1 MSSMA
6 ASLLIFTRYCMS
18 LILIVLVGSRSIYAQ
33 LSPDFYSHSCPELF
47 PTVKSTM
54 EAAINREGRL
64 GASILRLFFHDCFV
78 KGCDASNL
86 FDDTPTFI
94 GEKKASPNRGSARG
108 FYVIDNIKDEVEN
121 MCPGVVSCADIL
133 AIAARDA
140 VTILG
145 GPYWDV
151 KLGRRDAMSASQAAA
166 NTSIPP
172 PTSNLTQLISSFT
185 SRGLSITDMVALTG
199 GHTIGRA
206 RCRNYR
212 ARIYNEPNIDMSFSR
227 TRRCRCP
234 RSNMTGNNNLA
245 PVDYQTPGV
254 FDNSFFK
261 NLVNN
266 KGLLHSDQQL
276 YNHGAG
282 PTDSI
287 VLTYSYEPSTF
298 ASDFAAAMIKMGDIG
313 VLTGSDGEIRKN
325 CRRVNY

>member
-108 FYVIDNIKDEVEN
+108 FYVIDNIKDE
-121 MCPGVVSCADIL
+121 
-133 AIAARDA
+133 
-140 VTILG
+140 LG